1 MTHQDFRQWTDTK
14 KRFKK
19 SCGSIAAPKKELHQN
34 HVIQNSLVV
43 KNIDSP
49 YTTSSYQPQRTPR
62 SLDNTDGED
71 QQSTKKNSHS
81 RNTDFRKKSLPL
93 DIWPPMTYVTFH
105 VTIGML
111 KAKFI

>member
-19 SCGSIAAPKKELHQN
+19 SCGSIAAPKKELLQN
-34 HVIQNSLVV
+34 HVIQSSLVV

-49 YTTSSYQPQRTPR
+49 YTTSSYQPHRTPR

-71 QQSTKKNSHS
+71 QQSTKKI
-81 RNTDFRKKSLPL
+81 RTLETPILEKKVCH
-93 DIWPPMTYVTFH
+93 WTF
-105 VTIGML
+105 GRR
-111 KAKFI
+111 